1 MNEASRLK
9 NLPAYLFARIEKKIE
24 QARDQGIDIIN
35 LGIGDPVE
43 PTPDYIIAT
52 MAREIY
58 NPANHRYPTTVGL
71 KAYRQAIADWYR
83 NYCQIELDPETE
95 IGSLIGS
102 KEGLAHISFCFV
114 NPGDVNLVPDPA
126 YPVYQIGT
134 VLAGGEAYA
143 LPLKKEN
150 GFLPDLSAVPS
161 EVARRAKIMFL
172 NYPNNPT
179 GALAN
184 RDFFTEVVKFA
195 KTYDLIVCHDAAYL
209 QLVYGN
215 ERAPS
220 FLETDGARDVG
231 VEFGSLSKP
240 FNMTGWRIG
249 WVAGNKEVVGSLMKL
264 KSNLDS
270 GVFQAIQYAAIAALS
285 SPYSPQV
292 MTIYR
297 HRRDMVIKALNE
309 MGWTT
314 EPPGGTFYVWAEVP
328 PGFTSESFAEYV
340 LEKAGVVITPGNG
353 YGRYGEGF
361 FRISLTVE
369 DSRLEEA
376 LNRLQKA
383 GINYNT

>member
-143 LPLKKEN
+143 LPLKK
-150 GFLPDLSAVPS
+150 
-161 EVARRAKIMFL
+161 
-172 NYPNNPT
+172 
-179 GALAN
+179 
-184 RDFFTEVVKFA
+184 
-195 KTYDLIVCHDAAYL
+195 
-209 QLVYGN
+209 
-215 ERAPS
+215 
-220 FLETDGARDVG
+220 
-231 VEFGSLSKP
+231 
-240 FNMTGWRIG
+240 
-249 WVAGNKEVVGSLMKL
+249 
-264 KSNLDS
+264 
-270 GVFQAIQYAAIAALS
+270 
-285 SPYSPQV
+285 
-292 MTIYR
+292 
-297 HRRDMVIKALNE
+297 
-309 MGWTT
+309 
-314 EPPGGTFYVWAEVP
+314 
-328 PGFTSESFAEYV
+328 
-340 LEKAGVVITPGNG
+340 
-353 YGRYGEGF
+353 
-361 FRISLTVE
+361 
-369 DSRLEEA
+369 
-376 LNRLQKA
+376 
-383 GINYNT
+383 